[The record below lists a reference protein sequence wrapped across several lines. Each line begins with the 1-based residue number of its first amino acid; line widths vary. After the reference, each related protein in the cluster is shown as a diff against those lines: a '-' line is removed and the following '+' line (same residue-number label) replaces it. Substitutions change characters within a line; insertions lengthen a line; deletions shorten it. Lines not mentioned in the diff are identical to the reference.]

1 MVITTSGRGPE
12 RRMWL
17 TRVQAEVLG
26 DAGHRASQ
34 GALVE
39 QCRRGREDTRL
50 GAGLARLDI
59 NRLVVSGCATELR
72 RARQVLAVLGD
83 SRSVSRARLH
93 PSALAR
99 SPAAEDTDA
108 HPVAVV
114 GQEASCPLAEKQRPA
129 TDNALA
135 DRLDAADAC
144 HVKFLPIPRLRR
156 QSELHTPEALL
167 PLLPLP
173 GLRNHLLRLVG
184 GNLLVPEK
192 GHRVVAP
199 ATGQGR
205 ERL

>member
-1 MVITTSGRGPE
+1 MPATVRRKVLSLNSAAAAARARGLVPAWLASTSTGS
-12 RRMWL
+12 WC
-17 TRVQAEVLG
+17 
-26 DAGHRASQ
+26 Q
-34 GALVE
+34 GALPSF
-39 QCRRGREDTRL
+39 G
-50 GAGLARLDI
+50 G
-59 NRLVVSGCATELR
+59 
-72 RARQVLAVLGD
+72 ARQVLAVLGD

-93 PSALAR
+93 PPALAR
-99 SPAAEDTDA
+99 SPAAEDTHA

-129 TDNALA
+129 TDDALA

-144 HVKFLPIPRLRR
+144 HVEFLPIPRLRR

-167 PLLPLP
+167 PLLLLP